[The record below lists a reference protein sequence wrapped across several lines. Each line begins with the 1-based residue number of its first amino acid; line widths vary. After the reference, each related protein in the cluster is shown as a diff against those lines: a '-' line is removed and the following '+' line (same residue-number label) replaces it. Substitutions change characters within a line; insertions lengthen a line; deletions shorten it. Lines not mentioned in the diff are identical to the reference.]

1 MRGNGQN
8 FNKAAESKEPG
19 AAVAPL
25 QSPCLM
31 NLGWSLPRAGGKV
44 LAQGQKLLYN
54 RVASPF
60 PLSLARLYA
69 FTAQLPP
76 PKSNSPIF
84 LAFQ

>member
-1 MRGNGQN
+1 MRGEGEN

-19 AAVAPL
+19 AAVASL
-25 QSPCLM
+25 QSLCLM

-44 LAQGQKLLYN
+44 LAQGQKLLYT

-60 PLSLARLYA
+60 PPSLAR
-69 FTAQLPP
+69 FTTQLPP

-84 LAFQ
+84 LAFR